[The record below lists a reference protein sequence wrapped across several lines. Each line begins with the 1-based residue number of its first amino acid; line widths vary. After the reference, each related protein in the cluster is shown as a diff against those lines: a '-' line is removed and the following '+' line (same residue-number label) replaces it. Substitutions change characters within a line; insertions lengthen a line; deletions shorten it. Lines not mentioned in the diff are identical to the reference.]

1 MHPKGGVYA
10 KAIATRM
17 QHLVDQNGPFCSFS
31 VFAGSRLTFLAKL
44 GILFSQNWN
53 IKALTAR
60 YIRHD
65 GQWLKEQNSTAEL
78 ASPNKNVDAMS
89 F

>member
-1 MHPKGGVYA
+1 MQPKGGVYA
-10 KAIATRM
+10 KAIATHM
-17 QHLVDQNGPFCSFS
+17 QHLVDQNGPFCSCS
-31 VFAGSRLTFLAKL
+31 VFVYSPFN
-44 GILFSQNWN
+44 IFSQNWN

-78 ASPNKNVDAMS
+78 ASPNKNVDAIS